1 MDTGGRHEGNQGG
14 EEDGETGTKRRT
26 KKQKKPQLNTETKH
40 LIQKIWV
47 LGVKY
52 NFLIQSL
59 LNVDHMTK

>member
-26 KKQKKPQLNTETKH
+26 KKQKAQLNTETKH

-59 LNVDHMTK
+59 LNVDHVTK